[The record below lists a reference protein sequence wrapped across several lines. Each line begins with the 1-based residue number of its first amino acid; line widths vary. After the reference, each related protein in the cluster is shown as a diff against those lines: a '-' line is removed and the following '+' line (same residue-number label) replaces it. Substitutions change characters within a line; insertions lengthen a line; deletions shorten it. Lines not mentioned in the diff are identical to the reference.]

1 MFPLFCHLTYLGWY
15 LGYFRGIR
23 VFYSAQHS
31 LQRYYT
37 PPPINC
43 ASVGLPIIM
52 HLWGFSRETKL
63 VGIIWSNINLY
74 IKGEMRRK
82 GHEGKE
88 RWEISGNG
96 FTWLWSLLS
105 PKSAGEQAGD
115 PGERSCH
122 SLSLKVI
129 CLQNSLFRRHLSLF
143 HLKTFK
149 WLEEAHP
156 YCGGNLLHS
165 KSTDLNVNLLWK

>member
-1 MFPLFCHLTYLGWY
+1 MSPLFCHLTCLGWY

-37 PPPINC
+37 PPPIKYS
-43 ASVGLPIIM
+43 SVCLPIIM
-52 HLWGFSRETKL
+52 HLWRFSRETKL

-74 IKGEMRRK
+74 IKRERRRK

-96 FTWLWSLLS
+96 LTWLWSLLS
-105 PKSAGEQAGD
+105 PKSAGWAGWR
-115 PGERSCH
+115 PRGEVMSQLESESDLRAEFP
-122 SLSLKVI
+122 LSQTPQSFSSQDLQVI
-129 CLQNSLFRRHLSLF
+129 
-143 HLKTFK
+143 
-149 WLEEAHP
+149 
-156 YCGGNLLHS
+156 GGGPLI
-165 KSTDLNVNLLWK
+165 LWW